1 MCVPYQVA
9 AFLVTALMVLPG
21 TNMDAKFV
29 NVQVSVLGSRK
40 ITASGSTHAQREGL
54 RDKRLQ
60 DERRLKCCEIE

>member
-1 MCVPYQVA
+1 
-9 AFLVTALMVLPG
+9 
-21 TNMDAKFV
+21 MDAKFV